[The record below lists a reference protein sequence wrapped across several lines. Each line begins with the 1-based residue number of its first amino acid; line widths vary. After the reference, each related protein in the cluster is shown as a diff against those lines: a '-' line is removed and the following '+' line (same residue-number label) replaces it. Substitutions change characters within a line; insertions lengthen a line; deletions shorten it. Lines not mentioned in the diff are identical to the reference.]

1 MEAQTSLKAALI
13 FAFVVG
19 AQAQSGGP
27 GLPFFQ
33 STTFGMFGL
42 AKNQA
47 ARLNVLNPGSIFSVG
62 KPSCSAELAF
72 RDSDGRVLK
81 TITAAVEEEKAVAL
95 EIDRADISN
104 GSDRVQIR
112 ATLRT
117 AAVDSGP
124 PTVSPIMPSSVCSLF
139 PTVEIYD
146 KDTGKTTVLMTEGRT
161 SFLPTP
167 ATGARLPPRRQ

>member
-1 MEAQTSLKAALI
+1 MKAALI
-13 FAFVVG
+13 FAFAVC
-19 AQAQSGGP
+19 AYAQSGP

-47 ARLNVLNPGSIFSVG
+47 ARLNVLNPGSSLVAG

-72 RDSDGRVLK
+72 RDSEGRVLK

-95 EIDRADISN
+95 EIDRAEISN
-104 GSDRVQIR
+104 TSDRVQIR

-117 AAVDSGP
+117 AAIDSGP
-124 PTVSPIMPSSVCSLF
+124 PAVSPILPSSVCSLF
-139 PTVEIYD
+139 PTLEIYD
-146 KDTGKTTVLMTEGRT
+146 KDTGKTTVFMTEGRT

-167 ATGARLPPRRQ
+167 SLGSRLPPRRP